1 MLYLN
6 HRTIRSSG
14 LRTLFMITCLLA
26 LIPARG
32 GCSDLNSTRPINIRS
47 SITITAPNN
56 STVWTIPS
64 TVEIKWKTQNIP
76 ASRSIKFY
84 LIKDDVVE
92 QELGVFPNGG
102 QASGVKLN
110 RGLQAGSN
118 YRVMAIELF
127 PDDKTSIAKFAT
139 PFFTMV
145 KERPKGEQVTAA
157 SVIPAVETPRQTFD
171 GRNINY
177 VSELTVDNEHIRIN
191 LWDHGRKDGDIVS
204 IYLNGEAIVSRHSL
218 TYNKEPFELL
228 LDSGKANDLF
238 LYAHNLGE
246 FPPNTVSIEIKDDS
260 SSENIILN
268 SDLKSCEAVLITVK
282 E

>member
-1 MLYLN
+1 MLDLKY
-6 HRTIRSSG
+6 RPSCFSG
-14 LRTLFMITCLLA
+14 LRMLLMITFLLGYT
-26 LIPARG
+26 PAFA
-32 GCSDLNSTRPINIRS
+32 SYLNFSTTPGKSRS
-47 SITITAPNN
+47 SITITSPDHA
-56 STVWTIPS
+56 TVWTIPGS
-64 TVEIKWKTQNIP
+64 VEIKWKTQNIP

-84 LIKDDVVE
+84 LIKDDVVA
-92 QELGVFPNGG
+92 QELGVFPNSGEV
-102 QASGVKLN
+102 SGVRVDK
-110 RGLQAGSN
+110 GLQAGSN

-145 KERPKGEQVTAA
+145 KERSDGEHVATPAA
-157 SVIPAVETPRQTFD
+157 ITVEDSPRQTFD

-228 LDSGKANDLF
+228 LDNGKANDLF

-246 FPPNTVSIEIKDDS
+246 FPPNTVSIEIRDDTT
-260 SSENIILN
+260 SENIILN
-268 SDLKSCEAVLITVK
+268 SDLKSCEAVLIKVK